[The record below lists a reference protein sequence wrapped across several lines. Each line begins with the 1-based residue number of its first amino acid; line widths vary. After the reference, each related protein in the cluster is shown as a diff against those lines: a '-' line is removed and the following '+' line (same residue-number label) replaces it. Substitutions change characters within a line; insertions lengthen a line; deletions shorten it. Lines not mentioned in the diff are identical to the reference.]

1 MKQDGGRAV
10 GALGTRPVLQ
20 QLPARAGK
28 CCVVLCFFFCCFFFL
43 SLIGI
48 STTFSPVFQLS
59 PCVYVLGKNE
69 WLDLMRGG

>member
-1 MKQDGGRAV
+1 MV
-10 GALGTRPVLQ
+10 GELWVLWGLGLSCSNC
-20 QLPARAGK
+20 LPELVSA
-28 CCVVLCFFFCCFFFL
+28 VLCFVFFFVVFFFL